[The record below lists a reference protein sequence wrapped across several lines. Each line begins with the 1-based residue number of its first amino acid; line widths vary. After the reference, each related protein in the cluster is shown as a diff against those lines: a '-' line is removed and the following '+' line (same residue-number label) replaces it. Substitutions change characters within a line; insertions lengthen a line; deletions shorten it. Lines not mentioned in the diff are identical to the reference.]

1 MKSKKLRKLEQA
13 QHFGKPENDQ
23 LKKMRFPIK
32 EKKKT
37 NKRKMEKNEKQFI
50 KKSYNRPIPTFQQSK
65 SKKKTNRNFLY
76 NKTKLNNN

>member
-32 EKKKT
+32 EKKKQI
-37 NKRKMEKNEKQFI
+37 KEKWKKMKN
-50 KKSYNRPIPTFQQSK
+50 N
-65 SKKKTNRNFLY
+65 L
-76 NKTKLNNN
+76 

>member
-1 MKSKKLRKLEQA
+1 
-13 QHFGKPENDQ
+13 
-23 LKKMRFPIK
+23 
-32 EKKKT
+32 
-37 NKRKMEKNEKQFI
+37 MEKNEKQFI